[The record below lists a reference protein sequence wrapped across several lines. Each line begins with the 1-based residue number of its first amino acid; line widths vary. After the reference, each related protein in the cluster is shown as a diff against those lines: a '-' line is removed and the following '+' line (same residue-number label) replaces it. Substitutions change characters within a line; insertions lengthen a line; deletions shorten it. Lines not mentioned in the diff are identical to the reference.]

1 MTERK
6 YFGTDGIRGRLG
18 EGAITPEFMLKLGWA
33 CGQVFKK
40 NGRKNKVIIGK
51 DTRISGYLF
60 ESALEAGLSAAGV
73 GVRMLGPMP
82 TPAVAY
88 LTRTYRANAGIVI
101 SASHNSYED
110 NGIKFFS
117 PEGVK
122 LDDSVELEIEQWLER
137 DMFVVSPDELGK
149 AKRIEDAVGR
159 YVEYCKSTI
168 PNQMNLEGMNI
179 VLDCAHGATY
189 QVAPYVFR
197 ELGAN
202 VTAIGV
208 EPDGLNINRDVGS
221 TSPASLIDK
230 VKEIGADL
238 GIAFDGD
245 GDRVVMV
252 TAEGQLVDG
261 DELIFIM
268 ARDRQ
273 QQGLLEGGVVGT
285 LMTNFG
291 VEVAFNELDIPFARA
306 KVGDRYVM
314 EQLKARNWVL
324 GGEGSGHLIC
334 FDKSTTG
341 DGVVSALQVLH
352 AMWRRKASL
361 SELTSEMT
369 KLPQVLKNVRVAQ
382 RCDPLSNDIVAKA
395 VAEQEKRFDGK
406 GRVLLRASGTE
417 PLIRVMAEGEDSQ
430 LVDSVVDSLVETVRS
445 HLA

>member
-40 NGRKNKVIIGK
+40 QGSKNKVIIGK

-60 ESALEAGLSAAGV
+60 ESALEAGLAAAGV
-73 GVRMLGPMP
+73 GIRLIGPMP

-101 SASHNSYED
+101 SASHNPYED

-117 PEGVK
+117 SKGMK
-122 LDDSVELEIEQWLER
+122 LDDAVEKEIEEWLEK
-137 DMFVVSPDELGK
+137 DLVVVPPSDLGK
-149 AKRIEDAVGR
+149 AKRIDDAIGR

-168 PNQMNLEGMNI
+168 PSSMSLEGMKI

-197 ELGAN
+197 ELGADLI
-202 VTAIGV
+202 TIGA

-221 TSPASLIDK
+221 TSPAALVAR
-230 VKEIGADL
+230 VKEENADL

-252 TAEGQLVDG
+252 TSHGEIVDG
-261 DELIFIM
+261 DELIFII
-268 ARDRQ
+268 AKDRHL
-273 QQGLLEGGVVGT
+273 QGQLSGGVVGT
-285 LMTNFG
+285 QMTNFG
-291 VEVAFNELDIPFARA
+291 VEVAFDKLGVPFSRA

-314 EQLKARNWVL
+314 EQLKSNDWVL

-341 DGVVSALQVLH
+341 DGIVSSLQVLH
-352 AMWRRKASL
+352 AMWRRQLSL
-361 SELTSEMT
+361 GDLANEMV
-369 KLPQVLKNVRVAQ
+369 KLPQVLKNVRIAK
-382 RCDPLSNDIVAKA
+382 RCDPMANADVAKA
-395 VAEQEKRFDGK
+395 VAEQELRFEGK

-417 PLIRVMAEGEDSQ
+417 PLIRVMAEGEDPV
-430 LVDSVVDSLVETVRS
+430 LVDQVVDRLVSVVSET
-445 HLA
+445 LA